1 MASKIVAINTFRP
14 RIECGNTVQK
24 QELVRQLA
32 RATGLN
38 EGTTDLSMKELR
50 DIIVTNLRAGRGVKV
65 EGLGTWLP
73 NIDLQGKFDVQY
85 RVDPVAKNEL
95 NAPGTFVGTILNRE
109 NIGKTVIELVEMWNT
124 SHPEDPVVVEE
135 PETPPA

>member
-1 MASKIVAINTFRP
+1 MASKITAINAYRP
-14 RIECGNTVQK
+14 RVEAGNTVQK

-50 DIIVTNLRAGRGVKV
+50 DIIIESLRAGRGVKV

-73 NIDLQGKFDVQY
+73 NIDLAGEFDVQY
-85 RVDPVAKNEL
+85 RMDTFLKSEL
-95 NAPGTFVGTILNRE
+95 NVQGIFSDTILNRE
-109 NIGKTVIELVEMWNT
+109 NIGKTSDELVAKWNT
-124 SHPEDPVVVEE
+124 EHPTDLVTE
-135 PETPPA
+135 